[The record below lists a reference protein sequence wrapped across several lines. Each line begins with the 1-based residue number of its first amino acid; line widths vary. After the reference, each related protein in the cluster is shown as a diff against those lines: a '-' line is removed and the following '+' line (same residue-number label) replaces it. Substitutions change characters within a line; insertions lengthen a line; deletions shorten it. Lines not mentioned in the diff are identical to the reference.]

1 MKSCLLCAQS
11 FSKQHSVCICPS
23 GSLKKGGGGSGGA
36 ALLAFLVV
44 FAFKSFTVADVLLGS
59 DLYLSATRFGV
70 WSMAQ
75 GHMPDDACA
84 VSWDV

>member
-11 FSKQHSVCICPS
+11 FSKQQSVCICPS
-23 GSLKKGGGGSGGA
+23 GSLKKGGSDG
-36 ALLAFLVV
+36 ALLAFLAV

-70 WSMAQ
+70 WSVVQ
-75 GHMPDDACA
+75 GHMLDDARA
-84 VSWDV
+84 VSRDV

>member
-11 FSKQHSVCICPS
+11 FSKQQSVFICPS
-23 GSLKKGGGGSGGA
+23 GSLKKGSGGG

-59 DLYLSATRFGV
+59 DLYLSATSFGV
-70 WSMAQ
+70 WSVAQ

-84 VSWDV
+84 VSQDV